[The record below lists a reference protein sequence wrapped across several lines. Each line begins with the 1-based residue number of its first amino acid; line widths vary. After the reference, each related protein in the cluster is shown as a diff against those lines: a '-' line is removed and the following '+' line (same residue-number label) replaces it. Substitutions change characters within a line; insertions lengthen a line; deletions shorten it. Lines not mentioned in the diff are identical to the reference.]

1 MYDRKFSGLSNENVV
16 KYYGVSYSS
25 LEAAKEQLSW
35 FENLQSKGE
44 GIWWAIYSANDN
56 TFCGAIGF
64 NNLSFEHKKVEI
76 GFWLLPEF
84 WGKGIMSDAISL
96 ASYYAFNSLNLN
108 RIEAFVESENT
119 NSAKVLLR
127 TGFSYEG
134 TMM

>member
-1 MYDRKFSGLSNENVV
+1 MSIPSITLQSSKLILKVFRPADLHKVFSGLSNENVV

-76 GFWLLPEF
+76 GFWLYPNFGE
-84 WGKGIMSDAISL
+84 K
-96 ASYYAFNSLNLN
+96 
-108 RIEAFVESENT
+108 E
-119 NSAKVLLR
+119 
-127 TGFSYEG
+127 
-134 TMM
+134 